1 MPISSTITLQQVVAA
16 DSIPS
21 NTGRIRTTNIQIP
34 PNLGNLG
41 VKLRQQITASD
52 VVSKGIGD
60 GHAQKENSHTTE
72 DKIKDFIQK
81 GVNKK
86 LQEVGYQ
93 FSSILS
99 LLPHVLI
106 KSRKLSTAKCY
117 WGYFE
122 KWDSWRNQFSE
133 VSAIPEEEN
142 AIILYLLSLLQ
153 NGNSYPAIRS
163 SVFAINYFQKIVGHH
178 DPYNG
183 ELVNY
188 VLEGNKRICYH
199 TPKKKKPFYS
209 ATTPHVIQ
217 IIRRR

>member
-21 NTGRIRTTNIQIP
+21 NAGRIRTTNIQIP
-34 PNLGNLG
+34 TNLGNLG
-41 VKLRQQITASD
+41 MKLRQQITASD

-93 FSSILS
+93 FSSILL

-117 WGYFE
+117 
-122 KWDSWRNQFSE
+122 
-133 VSAIPEEEN
+133 
-142 AIILYLLSLLQ
+142 
-153 NGNSYPAIRS
+153 
-163 SVFAINYFQKIVGHH
+163 
-178 DPYNG
+178 
-183 ELVNY
+183 
-188 VLEGNKRICYH
+188 
-199 TPKKKKPFYS
+199 
-209 ATTPHVIQ
+209 
-217 IIRRR
+217 